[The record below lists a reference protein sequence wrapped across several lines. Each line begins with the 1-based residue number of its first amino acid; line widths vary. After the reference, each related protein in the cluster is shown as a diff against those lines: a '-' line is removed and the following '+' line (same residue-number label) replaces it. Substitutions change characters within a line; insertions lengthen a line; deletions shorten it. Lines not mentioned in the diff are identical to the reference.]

1 MDPQTTGG
9 LRTTGS
15 PTAGPPQQPHGHWLK
30 RAWKADVGLSTTA
43 AVFLVALS
51 LGLVLVA
58 VQMSY
63 TPLLVV
69 FAVVWGVTV
78 MVLFGA
84 VSRWISNSQGP
95 GRHRRMA
102 TGH

>member
-1 MDPQTTGG
+1 MTGG
-9 LRTTGS
+9 VA
-15 PTAGPPQQPHGHWLK
+15 AGPPKQPHGHWLK
-30 RAWKADVGLSTTA
+30 RAWKADVGLTPTA

-69 FAVVWGVTV
+69 FAVVWAVTV

-84 VSRWISNSQGP
+84 ISRWISNSQGP
-95 GRHRRMA
+95 GRHRKVA